1 MPRTLINQALI
12 AVIAVVSALLIVDAL
27 LDGDTRQLVIGLL
40 LLTVAA
46 ISAPGL
52 RRREQRRAKK

>member
-12 AVIAVVSALLIVDAL
+12 AVITVLSALLIVDAMI
-27 LDGDTRQLVIGLL
+27 DVNTRNLVIGLL

-52 RRREQRRAKK
+52 RRAEQRRTKN